1 MSATN
6 TKTYLIT
13 CAAGLESSLLIEL
26 DTLGIEN
33 AVQTQTGRISAELTL
48 KEFYTVCLWSR
59 VASRVLLP
67 LFSEP
72 VKQLKGHE
80 PDIPEQLYQAAS
92 DFDWSLVF
100 DVNHTFVVR
109 LSSDKAFSMN
119 QQFATLRV
127 KDAIVDSF
135 MEATGKRPDVAKD
148 AQHTIQ
154 VNVSKRVR
162 NVEMANQHDMTF
174 YLDLTGTSL
183 HRRGYRHAM
192 TEAPLKENL
201 AAALLYQTG
210 WHERRHDAIFDPMC
224 GSGTLLIEALLMWTD
239 YAVGND
245 KDFGFAYWNQHDE
258 TLWDEVMADAESRF
272 HAGLDKPLP
281 RLIGYDAD
289 MNAIKATHKNL
300 VAAGFDEQVNGFTLE
315 TRTLANWPNDLTDK
329 LKDTTPLIITN
340 PPYGER
346 LGEKDSNKALYQA
359 LGLNL
364 QTHFAGKHAAVVA
377 AHAEVAD
384 VLPFDD
390 PSTLKTHN
398 GQLTIYLRQ
407 GTVKKHTAIP
417 LIQQWEKHPVE
428 FADAQDLV
436 NRLQKNLLALRK
448 HAKKEHVINLRIYD
462 ADLPN
467 YNLAVDLYGEYV
479 HVQEYAAP
487 KKIDPEIAKRNF
499 NTALQAIRLVLDV
512 NRDKVFIKTRR
523 KQKGKD
529 QYEKSGSSGKLFI
542 TQEPTA
548 TATKTQPARFY
559 INLTDY
565 LDTGLF
571 LDHRPIRTRIQQ
583 EAKGKRVLNLY
594 AYTCSASVHAA
605 VGGAKHVTSVDLS
618 NTYLD
623 WGKRNFALNGLVTD
637 SEQYEF
643 VYADVFEW
651 LKGSPQDASEKYD
664 VIFIDPPTFSN
675 SKKFGGV
682 FDVQRDHV
690 SLIKRAMNRLN
701 HGGVLY
707 FSNNY
712 RDFELD
718 EQIVNSCKVENIT
731 RDTIGFD
738 FQTKKSAGNKKI
750 HQCWR
755 IS

>member
-1 MSATN
+1 MSQH

-26 DTLGIEN
+26 DTLGISDAHHE
-33 AVQTQTGRISAELTL
+33 TTGRIAADMTL

-72 VKQLKGHE
+72 VKLMKGHE
-80 PDIPEQLYQAAS
+80 PDIAEQLFLAAR

-100 DVNHTFVVR
+100 DVDHTFVVK
-109 LSSDKAFSMN
+109 LNTDKKFSVN

-135 MEATGKRPDVAKD
+135 VEATGSRPDVAKD
-148 AQHTIQ
+148 AQHTIH
-154 VNVSKRVR
+154 VSVGKRMKDVKST
-162 NVEMANQHDMTF
+162 NQHDMSF

-192 TEAPLKENL
+192 TDAPLKENL
-201 AAALLYQTG
+201 AAALLYQAD
-210 WHERRHDAIFDPMC
+210 WHTNKYDAIFDPMC

-245 KDFGFAYWNQHDE
+245 KDFGFTYWNQHDE
-258 TLWDEVMADAESRF
+258 ALWDEVMADAESRF
-272 HAGLDKPLP
+272 HAGLDKPMP
-281 RLIGYDAD
+281 KLIGYDAEI
-289 MNAIKATHKNL
+289 NAIKATHKNL
-300 VAAGFDEQVNGFTLE
+300 IAAGFEDHVNAFTLE
-315 TRTLANWPNDLTDK
+315 TRSLANWPADLSDK
-329 LKDTTPLIITN
+329 FEDSQPLIITN

-346 LGEKDSNKALYQA
+346 LGEKDSNKALYKA

-364 QTHFAGKHAAVVA
+364 QTHFPHEKFPNQQAAVVA
-377 AHAEVAD
+377 AHVEIAD
-384 VLPFDD
+384 VLPFDE
-390 PSTLKTHN
+390 PTTLKTHN

-407 GTVKKHTAIP
+407 GTIKPNTAQP
-417 LIQQWEKHPVE
+417 LIQQWEKQPVE

-436 NRLQKNLLALRK
+436 NRLQKNMLALRK
-448 HAKKEHVINLRIYD
+448 LAKKQSVTNLRIYD

-467 YNLAVDLYGEYV
+467 YNLAIDLYGEYV

-487 KKIDPEIAKRNF
+487 KKIDPETAKRNF

-512 NRDKVFIKTRR
+512 TRDKVFIKTRR
-523 KQKGKD
+523 KQKGKE
-529 QYEKSGSSGKLFI
+529 QYEKSGSSGKFF
-542 TQEPTA
+542 TTSEA
-548 TATKTQPARFY
+548 GARFY

-571 LDHRPIRTRIQQ
+571 LDHRPIRTRIQH

-605 VGGAKHVTSVDLS
+605 VGGASHVTSVDLS

-623 WGKRNFALNGLVTD
+623 WGRRNFALNGLVDD

-643 VYADVFEW
+643 IYADVFEW

-664 VIFIDPPTFSN
+664 LIFIDPPTFSN
-675 SKKFGGV
+675 SKKFGGT
-682 FDVQRDHV
+682 FDVQRDHI

-701 HGGVLY
+701 NGGVMY

-712 RDFELD
+712 RGFELD
-718 EQIVNSCKVENIT
+718 ESITNSFKVENIT
-731 RDTIGFD
+731 HETIGFD
-738 FQTKKSAGNKKI
+738 FQSKKNAGNKKI